1 MMLQA
6 YWPTEEQVS
15 KCIRA
20 EAEELSEHVLMAVHE
35 PMILEKK
42 LVQTGESHLFNENA
56 EQALLENIKS
66 SERPVPILGDS
77 GTGKSHLIR
86 LVDIKLRNDPSTHD
100 WIIRRI
106 PKSASLREV
115 LTILLDGLEGELFES
130 ARKRI
135 KDVGQQL
142 KTREV
147 AEHLIVFMGHRL
159 KERYDGLQEEIAQ
172 IRQSGI
178 KPSEEKRAQIEAIK
192 RHANLNSL
200 PALLGDS
207 NYKETLIKKGGCIY
221 QIAKRLTSGSSEAE
235 LIESNYQLTP
245 DDLDFNLNLGDLS
258 LAARNY
264 VNDKSLNTMPER
276 RKEAVNL
283 LNEVISDA
291 CNKVFQHL
299 FQLHGGNF
307 LDLFA
312 EIRRYLKGKTLV
324 ILVEDMSLITA
335 IEGDLITSLTREGVR
350 DGKEEMC
357 VVRSAIAVT
366 TGYEGYARHR
376 NSIVGRNAGFEWNIL
391 KVVDNPETLSG
402 RIQDFCGRYLN
413 ASRHGNDKL
422 KEYFKKFVNNGE
434 NYPVWQS
441 QEQDVLERA
450 QAFGNSPSGFPL
462 FPFNRVSI
470 DAYIQK
476 YCRDVSSNEIVFNP
490 RMVLKHFLI
499 ENLSTYRHIYIKQQ
513 FPPAGFGGFSCT
525 SSLAGE
531 ITRNVHKDGKRSI
544 TLASIW
550 GFGATKLRELSSILS
565 SNVAREFGL
574 DELAICLDGTAAMP
588 IKGKGEDHRKGT
600 ERGEGEERHVK
611 VTSRGVG
618 TAADCGT
625 KVKQEMSAIIERNV
639 ENWFEKKSIDQKAAN
654 SLRQSLLNLITQ
666 NVSGN
671 NLLKWNGIK
680 SFPELKVRAI
690 PLIHIPYNANNP
702 DKTYATFGSE
712 KEFKT
717 NPLPYKSFLIAVLR
731 FEHYGNWNYEEG
743 YSDYCAYQNFAS
755 QWVPEAI
762 IEIVEKLREGL
773 KDKVGEHLSLAV
785 SLEPSVAKK
794 TNPDKLAYLCTSKD
808 VFTENHQK
816 SGIVQWDDLRDKL
829 VNEWPVKQK
838 QWLDLVTINNHALEG
853 DIVLKAMHGLSVEAI
868 PYSREVQI
876 IHRDIKASY
885 PSFQLLQGVTN
896 KEDFVELMN
905 KLLDLINKMSSHSQY
920 QGVVGNLTAKQMTN
934 RITKILNG
942 EHWGAVKSALVMFE
956 SFEINK
962 SIMAL
967 NNFTLA
973 LADEVAEVL
982 ETWKLVHKAN
992 LQRMKIEN
1000 KVNGGEARAEY
1011 KQQID
1016 TKLQQLKESLNELA
1030 VEETENV

>member
-1 MMLQA
+1 MLQA
-6 YWPTEEQVS
+6 YWPTEDQVS

-42 LVQTGESHLFNENA
+42 LVQIGESHLFYENA
-56 EQALLENIKS
+56 EQALIENIKS

-86 LVDIKLRNDPSTHD
+86 LVDITLRNDPSTQD

-115 LTILLDGLEGELFES
+115 LTILLDGLEGDLFES

-172 IRQSGI
+172 IKQSGI
-178 KPSEEKRAQIEAIK
+178 KPSDEKRAQIEAIK

-200 PALLGDS
+200 PSLLGDS
-207 NYKETLIKKGGCIY
+207 NYKETLIKEGGCIY

-235 LIESNYQLTP
+235 LIENNYQLTP

-264 VNDKSLNTMPER
+264 VNDKSLNTMTER

-283 LNEVISDA
+283 LNEVISEA

-312 EIRRYLKGKTLV
+312 EIRRYLKGRTLV

-335 IEGDLITSLTREGVR
+335 IESDLITSLTREGVR
-350 DGKEEMC
+350 DGNEEMC

-376 NSIVGRNAGFEWNIL
+376 NSIVGRNAGFEWNII
-391 KVVDNPETLSG
+391 KVVDNSETLSG
-402 RIQDFCGRYLN
+402 RVQDFCGRYLN

-422 KEYFKKFVNNGE
+422 KEYFKNFVNNG
-434 NYPVWQS
+434 NSYPVWQS
-441 QEQDVLERA
+441 QEQDVLDRA

-462 FPFNRVSI
+462 FPFNKVSI

-499 ENLSTYRHIYIKQQ
+499 ENLSTYRHIYVEKQ
-513 FPPAGFGGFSCT
+513 FPPAGFGGFNCA

-531 ITRNVHKDGKRSI
+531 IKRNVHKDIERSM

-550 GFGATKLRELSSILS
+550 GFGATKLGELSSVLS

-574 DELAICLDGTAAMP
+574 DELATCLDATAATP
-588 IKGKGEDHRKGT
+588 IRKPAGS
-600 ERGEGEERHVK
+600 G
-611 VTSRGVG
+611 S
-618 TAADCGT
+618 GT
-625 KVKQEMSAIIERNV
+625 KTALQGGAKSATQGTSKNTGSDAETEPDVSAVIADKVERY
-639 ENWFEKKSIDQKAAN
+639 FDRKSIDQSAAKE
-654 SLRQSLLNLITQ
+654 LRKSLLALITQ
-666 NVSGN
+666 NVSASD
-671 NLLKWNGIK
+671 LLKWNCFNK
-680 SFPELKVRAI
+680 QSFPKLTSGDRV
-690 PLIHIPYNANNP
+690 LIHIPYNANNP
-702 DKTYATFGSE
+702 ERTWASFGSE
-712 KEFKT
+712 KEFK
-717 NPLPYKSFLIAVLR
+717 NNSLPYKSFLIAILR
-731 FEHYGNWNYEEG
+731 FERYGNWNYEEG
-743 YSDYCAYQNFAS
+743 YSDYCEYQNFAS
-755 QWVPEAI
+755 KWVPEAI
-762 IEIVEKLREGL
+762 NQIVEKAREGL
-773 KDKVGEHLSLAV
+773 KDKIREHLSLAV
-785 SLEPSVAKK
+785 ALEPTVANK
-794 TNPDKLAYLCTSKD
+794 TNTDKLAYLCRSKEE
-808 VFTENHQK
+808 FIANHQK
-816 SGIVQWDDLRDKL
+816 TGIEQWDNLRDKL
-829 VNEWPVKQK
+829 ISDWPEKQK
-838 QWLDLVTINNHALEG
+838 QWLDLVSINNHALEG
-853 DIVLKAMHGLSVEAI
+853 ETVLRALHGQSVETI
-868 PYSREVQI
+868 PYAREVQV
-876 IHRDIKASY
+876 IHRDIKARY

-896 KEDFVELMN
+896 KEDFVEMMTR
-905 KLLDLINKMSSHSQY
+905 LLDLINKMSSNSQY
-920 QGVVGNLTAKQMTN
+920 QGMVGNLTAKQLTN
-934 RITKILNG
+934 RITKIING
-942 EHWGAVKSALVMFE
+942 EHWNAVKSALVMFE
-956 SFEINK
+956 LFEVNK
-962 SIMAL
+962 AIMAL
-967 NNFTLA
+967 NNFTLS

-982 ETWKLVHKAN
+982 ETWKLAYKAN
-992 LQRMKIEN
+992 LQRMKNEN